1 MNNKNN
7 RSGEGGQGC
16 SNKQAENLY
25 ETERKRRVRRVRFY
39 KVNCGYAN
47 ASLPH
52 IGEMKMRELGLMGLV
67 CVCERWGK
75 GC

>member
-7 RSGEGGQGC
+7 RSAGEGWQGR

-25 ETERKRRVRRVRFY
+25 ETERKRRVRFH

-52 IGEMKMRELGLMGLV
+52 IGEMKMRELRLMGLV